1 MQTSSVITALKTP
14 VDIDATELD
23 HEAWNNAESVAL
35 TRYWSGAEAPPSRHA
50 EARLVWSPQSLGVRF
65 VCRQDEPLVISANPQ
80 TETKTMGLWDRD
92 VCEIFIAPDPD
103 APTHYYEFE
112 AAPTR
117 EWIDLELQTTPGG
130 RETNWEFRSG
140 MTTAARIDGNR
151 IVVAMRIPWSRAIG
165 KPAIGDQWR
174 INLCR
179 CIGKDPD
186 RGYVAWQPTRTE
198 EPNFHVPRVFGSLLF
213 AA

>member
-1 MQTSSVITALKTP
+1 MEQCRVSRPDSLLVRRRSSPEPPRGSTP
-14 VDIDATELD
+14 CLVPTL
-23 HEAWNNAESVAL
+23 
-35 TRYWSGAEAPPSRHA
+35 
-50 EARLVWSPQSLGVRF
+50 ARCSLRVPAG
-65 VCRQDEPLVISANPQ
+65 EPLVISANPQ
-80 TETKTMGLWDRD
+80 TETKTLGLWDRD
-92 VCEIFIAPDPD
+92 VCEIFIAPDPA